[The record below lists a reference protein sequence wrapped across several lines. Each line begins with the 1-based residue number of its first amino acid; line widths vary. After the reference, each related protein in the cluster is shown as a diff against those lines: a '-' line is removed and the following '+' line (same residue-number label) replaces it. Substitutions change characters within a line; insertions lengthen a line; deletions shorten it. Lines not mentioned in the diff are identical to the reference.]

1 MTRPSPRIG
10 VILVNLGTPDASTP
24 RAIRRYLKEFLWDA
38 RVVELP
44 RLLWWIILNFIIL
57 PLRPRKIAKSYQSI
71 WTEEGS
77 PLRAISSEQAVKLQA
92 ELNKR
97 LGPDVCQVEIAMT
110 YGQPSLNQAWQSLRN
125 QGVEKLFVL
134 PLYPQYS
141 ATTTAAAFDAI
152 SRIFA
157 KERNIPELRFCRDY
171 HQHPLYIGALAERI
185 TRHWQEQ
192 DNSTSAQQNAH
203 LLFSFHGIP
212 QACTDKGD
220 PYEAQCHNTAR
231 TVAKRLKLNDKQW
244 QVSFQSRVG
253 KAAWLQPYTDKTVTA
268 LGQQGLTRLD
278 VICPGFSVDCLE
290 TIEEIEVENRQYY
303 QDAGGR
309 GYHYIEALNA
319 SNSHISLFAELVM
332 THCQDW
338 LDKTN
343 INLETKQ

>member
-10 VILVNLGTPDASTP
+10 LILINLGTPDTP
-24 RAIRRYLKEFLWDA
+24 TPGAIRRYLKEFLWDP

-44 RLLWWIILNFIIL
+44 RLLWWLILTTAIL

-71 WTEEGS
+71 WTEKGS
-77 PLRAISSEQAVKLQA
+77 PLRVISNEQVTKLQA

-97 LGPDVCQVEIAMT
+97 LGPDACQVEIAMT
-110 YGQPSLNQAWQSLRN
+110 YGLPTLDQAWQSLKS

-152 SRIFA
+152 NRVFA
-157 KERNIPELRFCRDY
+157 QERNIPAFRFCRDY
-171 HQHPLYIGALAERI
+171 HQHPLYINALAERI
-185 TRHWQEQ
+185 SHHWQEQ
-192 DNSTSAQQNAH
+192 GDSAEHDTH

-220 PYEAQCHNTAR
+220 PYEAQCHSTAKA
-231 TVAKRLKLNDKQW
+231 VAKQLQLKDKQW

-253 KAAWLQPYTDKTVTA
+253 KATWLQPYTDTTVTA

-278 VICPGFSVDCLE
+278 VICPGFAVDCLE
-290 TIEEIEVENRQYY
+290 TIEEIEVENRHYY
-303 QDAGGR
+303 QRAGGS
-309 GYHYIEALNA
+309 GYHYIKALNA
-319 SNSHISLFAELVM
+319 SSTHIALLTELVS
-332 THCQDW
+332 THCRDW
-338 LDKTN
+338 LDELDGESRAKR
-343 INLETKQ
+343 